1 MIAASEVRT
10 VAGALG
16 VGTNVIE
23 HDYVLGS
30 FLHYLYQDASV
41 LTKWVFKGGTA
52 LAKCYFKDYRFSEDL
67 DFTITKSVTENEFSE
82 NLDAAKAKLQD
93 DTGIITSDQRSTVE
107 TISDEYG
114 KKSVEAKIYYRGP
127 MGQQGSPR
135 SIRVHLNREE
145 FVAFSLN
152 ERPISHEYSDKS
164 RLPELRVP
172 VYSLEEMFVEKLR
185 AISGQRR
192 FAIGR
197 DLYDIFHLNA
207 SGIDVEAAVKAFRGK
222 CEAKGLKVEDIRMD
236 TFEKR
241 IDQYRTDYE
250 RNLIYLVPKEKM
262 IDFEEAWSVSRS
274 SLERAIKESR

>member
-10 VAGALG
+10 VAGTLG

-23 HDYVLGS
+23 HDYVLSS
-30 FLHYLYQDASV
+30 FLHTLYQDDSV
-41 LTKWVFKGGTA
+41 MKNWIFKGGTA
-52 LAKCYFKDYRFSEDL
+52 LAKCYFEGYRFSEDL
-67 DFTITKSVTENEFSE
+67 DFTITKSVTKNELSGT
-82 NLDAAKAKLQD
+82 LDKAKAKLQD
-93 DTGIITSDQRSTVE
+93 DIGIVTSDQHSTVE
-107 TISDEYG
+107 TISDDYG
-114 KKSVEAKIYYRGP
+114 KESLEAKIYYRGP

-145 FVAFSLN
+145 FVAFPFN

-164 RLPELRVP
+164 LLPQIRIP

-207 SGIDVEAAVKAFRGK
+207 FGIDIESAIRAFRRK
-222 CEAKGLKVEDIRMD
+222 CEAKGLKLEDIRMD
-236 TFEKR
+236 TFDKR
-241 IDQYRTDYE
+241 KDQYRADYE

-262 IDFEEAWSVSRS
+262 RDFEEVWMVSRS
-274 SLERAIKESR
+274 FLERVIKES